1 MSKAK
6 WAHYYTMSLL
16 MNSGNDYWWARVNS
30 DGTYILYD
38 RHGRATGLR
47 AASFEQAL
55 DRAEQHAV
63 NMTAST

>member
-6 WAHYYTMSLL
+6 WAHFSLVSFL
-16 MNSGNDYWWARVNS
+16 MKADSDHWWAKVKF
-30 DGTYILYD
+30 DGTYFLYD

-55 DRAEQHAV
+55 DQAEQHAV
-63 NMTAST
+63 NMTAGA